1 MERVN
6 DITIRK
12 EYPREKDYMVWEY
25 DENNFNTMY
34 LYKEYIE
41 KGQLQKWNE
50 RNFPP
55 TIKQLEVRRKAETV
69 LPASIYDFPD
79 LEYLVISPQLIKKI
93 DWNHFKNLIALQTEK
108 LNWTMKDEILP
119 NLLYLSVLQGS
130 IKFKQRNLPKL
141 KSISCKYNDEVMNE
155 LLSYRRL
162 DNIIFYSVND
172 TNVLDQISG
181 LEDINHLKINSGK
194 ITSLKGISNIK
205 GVVYLQLFT
214 LSHLTDVSELAAMD
228 SLQDLWIN
236 TCKYISNWDFL
247 LEMKSLKKLSLFGC
261 GKNRPNEK
269 ILSALEESG
278 VKVF

>member
-93 DWNHFKNLIALQTEK
+93 DWSHFKNLIALETEK
-108 LNWTMKDEILP
+108 LNWTMKVEIFP
-119 NLLYLSVLQGS
+119 NLLYISVLQGS
-130 IKFKQRNLPKL
+130 IKFKQKNLPKL
-141 KSISCKYNDEVMNE
+141 RSIICKYTDEVMNE
-155 LLSYRRL
+155 LLS
-162 DNIIFYSVND
+162 
-172 TNVLDQISG
+172 
-181 LEDINHLKINSGK
+181 
-194 ITSLKGISNIK
+194 
-205 GVVYLQLFT
+205 
-214 LSHLTDVSELAAMD
+214 
-228 SLQDLWIN
+228 
-236 TCKYISNWDFL
+236 
-247 LEMKSLKKLSLFGC
+247 
-261 GKNRPNEK
+261 
-269 ILSALEESG
+269 
-278 VKVF
+278 